1 MKKPYLLA
9 PCGSYDAVLAA
20 ISAGADECYFGG
32 SGLNARMNA
41 KGFTEEEFYNALRL
55 LRIHGVR
62 SNITLNTLNFD
73 RELSDTLNF
82 AKKAYQNGADA
93 FIVQDLGLA
102 KRLYEEI
109 PGVEL
114 HASTQCAC
122 HNLEGAIALSRLGF
136 SRIVL
141 ARELPLEDIK
151 SITEY
156 GRKTGMFETEV
167 FVHGALCVC
176 HSGMCLMSS
185 VIGNRSGNRGLC
197 AQPCRMPGSTENTSG
212 QKGRSSYPLSLRDLS
227 LSKHITELLP
237 LGIASLKIEGRMK
250 SPDYVYRT
258 VKILRELIDS
268 HSDATDK
275 QYNDLLE
282 IFSRGGFTDG
292 YFTKK
297 YLSDNRKMY
306 GFRSDTDK
314 AKTAQVELTIP
325 DIPKVPVKLWAEVKR
340 DKKPYARFEAFG
352 KCGEF
357 ELPDNAMEANNAPL
371 TKESFIKNMSKLG
384 STEFVLSDSEITI
397 DEGLFLTASAINALR
412 RGAVENLENAIITDR
427 SGQVSGKRGNDV
439 QVETETRGCKAPKL
453 RFFTDN
459 PNFTYSKKQY
469 PEEFESICLPLELFR
484 EGTVNVPQP
493 FGVRLP
499 RVIFEAEKENI
510 IEAITNAK
518 NSGAVYIYISN
529 IGHIEYSKNANLPIY
544 GGMGLNVS
552 NTETLCEYAKMGVEC
567 ICLSPELKSAQMRDI
582 KRVKGVK
589 CSAVVHG
596 RLPLMVLE
604 SCIIRAGGTCTNY
617 GKKSHYCG
625 EYTDRIGKKFP
636 IYPEKRFAGKNE
648 PCRNIIMNAD
658 ILELYSKKDE
668 IIKSGVDILEIY
680 TEE

>member
-32 SGLNARMNA
+32 SGGNARMNA
-41 KGFTEEEFYNALRL
+41 RGFMEEEFFKALYLLRL
-55 LRIHGVR
+55 HGVR

-73 RELSDTLNF
+73 RELPASVEF
-82 AKKAYQNGADA
+82 AKTAWKAGADA

-102 KRLYEEI
+102 KLLYESI

-122 HNLEGAIALSRLGF
+122 HNLDGAIELTKLGF

-141 ARELPLEDIK
+141 ARELSLEDIR

-156 GRKTGMFETEV
+156 GKKTGTFETEV

-197 AQPCRMPGSTENTSG
+197 AQPCRMPGSVSNSRGETSKNG
-212 QKGRSSYPLSLRDLS
+212 YPLSLRDLT
-227 LSKHITELLP
+227 LSKHITELVP

-258 VKILRELIDS
+258 VKTLRELIDS
-268 HSDATDK
+268 QCNATDK
-275 QYNDLLE
+275 SYAELSE

-297 YLSDNRKMY
+297 YLADNRKIY
-306 GFRSDTDK
+306 GFRSESDK
-314 AKTAQVELTIP
+314 AKTADAKVEISELSKIPVTLYAQVKK
-325 DIPKVPVKLWAEVKR
+325 DS
-340 DKKPYARFEAFG
+340 KPYARFEAFG
-352 KCGEF
+352 KVGEF
-357 ELPDNAMEANNAPL
+357 ELPEYASAANNAPL

-384 STEFVLSDSEITI
+384 STEFVLSQSEVIL
-397 DEGLFLTASAINALR
+397 DDNLFLAASAINALR
-412 RGAVENLENAIITDR
+412 RGAIENLERSIISDR
-427 SGQVSGKRGNDV
+427 SGTVSGIRSINKEPQPEKRTC
-439 QVETETRGCKAPKL
+439 QSPKL
-453 RFFTDN
+453 RFITDN
-459 PNFTYSKKQY
+459 PNFTYDKKAY
-469 PEEFESICLPLELFR
+469 PEELESICLPLELFAKD
-484 EGTVNVPQP
+484 EQKIPQI

-499 RVIFEAEKENI
+499 RVIFEAEKNNI
-510 IEAITNAK
+510 KKALANAK
-518 NSGAVYIYISN
+518 NSGAKYVYISN
-529 IGHIEYSKNANLPIY
+529 IGHIAFAREAELPIY

-552 NTETLCEYAKMGVEC
+552 NSEALSEYAAMGLES
-567 ICLSPELKSAQMRDI
+567 ICLSPELNTAQMRDI
-582 KRVKGVK
+582 LRIKGVK
-589 CSAVVHG
+589 CSAVVRG

-604 SCIIRAGGTCTNY
+604 SCILRAGNMCSNY
-617 GKKSHYCG
+617 SKSSHICG
-625 EYTDRIGKKFP
+625 EYIDRIGKRFP
-636 IYPEKRFAGKNE
+636 IYPEKRFTDTNE

-658 ILELYSKKDE
+658 ILDLYSKKEE
-668 IIKSGVDILEIY
+668 IKKCGTDILEII

>member
-9 PCGSYDAVLAA
+9 PCGSFDAVLAA

-32 SGLNARMNA
+32 NANNARMNA

-55 LRIHGVR
+55 LRLHGVR

-73 RELSDTLNF
+73 RELPGTLDF
-82 AKKAYQNGADA
+82 AKRAWNCGADA
-93 FIVQDLGLA
+93 FIVQDIGLA
-102 KRLYEEI
+102 KLLYEEI

-122 HNLEGAIALSRLGF
+122 HNIDGAIELSKLGF

-151 SITEY
+151 AITEY
-156 GRKTGMFETEV
+156 GIKTGKFQTEV

-197 AQPCRMPGSTENTSG
+197 AQPCRMPGNVMSSTGDSRG
-212 QKGRSSYPLSLRDLS
+212 GYPLSLRDLT

-268 HSDATDK
+268 ELDADDK
-275 QYNDLLE
+275 KYNELSE

-306 GFRSDTDK
+306 GFRSDSDK
-314 AKTAQVELTIP
+314 QRTADAVVEIP
-325 DIPKVPVKLWAEVKR
+325 TLPKVPVKLYAEVKN
-340 DKKPYARFEAFG
+340 DKKPYARFEALG
-352 KCGEF
+352 CVGEF
-357 ELPDNAMEANNAPL
+357 ELSENASPANNAPL
-371 TKESFIKNMSKLG
+371 TEESFIKNMSKLG
-384 STEFVLSDSEITI
+384 STEFVLSDSEFHI
-397 DEGLFLTASAINALR
+397 DDGLFLTASYINALR
-412 RGAVENLENAIITDR
+412 RGAVENLEKAILSDRRGTFSVERQNKDIPEKEKRITTA
-427 SGQVSGKRGNDV
+427 Q
-439 QVETETRGCKAPKL
+439 KL
-453 RFFTDN
+453 RFITDN
-459 PNFTYSKKQY
+459 PNFTYDKKIY
-469 PEEFESICLPLELFR
+469 TEELESICLPLELFKD
-484 EGTVNVPQP
+484 GTKLITSP

-499 RVIFEAEKENI
+499 RVIFGAERENI
-510 IEAITNAK
+510 SKALKNAK
-518 NSGAVYIYISN
+518 NSGAMYVYISN
-529 IGHIEYSKNANLPIY
+529 IGHIALAKETGLPIY

-552 NTETLCEYAKMGVEC
+552 NSQALSDYAAMGLES
-567 ICLSPELKSAQMRDI
+567 ICLSTELKSAQMRDI
-582 KRVKGVK
+582 ERVKGIK
-589 CSAVVHG
+589 CSAVVRG

-604 SCIIRAGGTCTNY
+604 SCILRASGMCSNY
-617 GKKSHYCG
+617 SKKSHFCG
-625 EYTDRIGKKFP
+625 EYTDRIDKHFP
-636 IYPEKRFAGKNE
+636 IYPERRFTDNSE

-658 ILELYSKKDE
+658 VMDMYSKKDE
-668 IIKSGVDILEIY
+668 IKKCGADILEII
-680 TEE
+680 TDE

>member
-9 PCGSYDAVLAA
+9 PCGSFEAVKAA
-20 ISAGADECYFGG
+20 IAANADECYFGG
-32 SGLNARMNA
+32 AGLNARMNA
-41 KGFTEEEFYNALRL
+41 KGFTEEEFYTALKLLRL
-55 LRIHGVR
+55 HGVR

-73 RELSDTLNF
+73 REFSDTLNF
-82 AKKAYQNGADA
+82 AKKAYENGADA

-109 PGVEL
+109 PGAEL

-167 FVHGALCVC
+167 FVHGALCVS

-185 VIGNRSGNRGLC
+185 VIGARSGNRGLC

-325 DIPKVPVKLWAEVKR
+325 DIPKVPVKLCAEVKR

-384 STEFVLSDSEITI
+384 STEFVLSDSEVII
-397 DEGLFLTASAINALR
+397 DDGLFLTASAINALR
-412 RGAVENLENAIITDR
+412 RGAVENLENEIIKDK
-427 SGQVSGKRGNDV
+427 SGQVSGKKDDLT
-439 QVETETRGCKAPKL
+439 QPETETRGCKNPGL

-459 PNFTYSKKQY
+459 PDFAYSKKQY
-469 PEEFESICLPLELFR
+469 SEEFESICLPLELFR
-484 EGTVNVPQP
+484 NGTVNVTKA

-499 RVIFEAEKENI
+499 RVIFEAEKENVRKALI
-510 IEAITNAK
+510 NAK
-518 NSGAVYIYISN
+518 SSGASYIYVSN
-529 IGHIEYSKNANLPIY
+529 IGHIEYAKATDLPIY
-544 GGMGLNVS
+544 GGLGLNVT
-552 NTETLCEYAKMGVEC
+552 NTEALCEYAKMGIEC
-567 ICLSPELKSAQMRDI
+567 LCLSPELKSAQMRDI

-589 CSAVVHG
+589 CSAAVKG

-604 SCIIRAGGTCTNY
+604 SCIIRAGGVCTNY

-636 IYPEKRFAGKNE
+636 IYPEKRFTDKNE

-658 ILELYSKKDE
+658 ILDLYSKKDE
-668 IIKSGVDILEIY
+668 IMKSGVDILEIY